1 MEAFKEKGDEFDN
14 IKLNDM
20 FSLSYNFDILKY
32 IINNL
37 VKNQQKLNYKLIE
50 LKIDKVYNEMKVE
63 RLESNILDLQQ
74 PSKIRKDSKNDLLT
88 DKNKTKNYKEIIDK
102 LTREKENYLQLIKKS
117 NRDNIILNT
126 KTEYIDNEDIKETN
140 ELNEKINRELK
151 KEIDEKVN
159 EINIKVDEL
168 REEIEEKINNNS
180 KILETKIENFDKII
194 SLINNEIK
202 LNEEK
207 LNLKFSEELPKIFEN
222 LLNKNM
228 EKFNSKIE
236 VLQKEVKQD
245 IRNFENYKKDI
256 KEKLDLEDLKY
267 NDNIKENQKIFKE
280 IYKQTNK
287 IEQKMDD
294 FVEIKIY
301 NSAISGI
308 ENKIKKEYNELN
320 NNIITMK
327 QNIDNIIA
335 EISDIKND
343 KTNKNNFLLLST
355 RCDNINSD
363 INKLNEI
370 IMEFNSERQKL
381 EELDPNKLIYKID
394 FEDFIESN
402 SKVIENIKNY
412 LSDMKYMMDDIKIS
426 SSKGNASLKDL
437 KMLEDKIISKMI
449 EFSEQ
454 INEKFAEKKFVLRNN
469 RFLKIEINQKLDN
482 FKNTDQRTEG
492 TGWLLSKKP
501 IGGHLCAS
509 CESYIGDLKDND
521 KYIPWNQIHIKD
533 SNDKN
538 NKVNH
543 LFSKM
548 FQKLSTD
555 YRIKRNKSTLYI
567 NSSKNNNENSLEE
580 MEQRQ
585 SQTNITN
592 KRKSIDLKD
601 NIIEKKLKKKIKIKE
616 IPNIKISKK
625 NNFGNNYKSKNN
637 EEINSKT
644 EKDENI
650 ILPENCFGNKK
661 NEKDPK
667 STFYPKVIK
676 VFKKLN

>member
-256 KEKLDLEDLKY
+256 KEKLD
-267 NDNIKENQKIFKE
+267 
-280 IYKQTNK
+280 
-287 IEQKMDD
+287 
-294 FVEIKIY
+294 
-301 NSAISGI
+301 
-308 ENKIKKEYNELN
+308 
-320 NNIITMK
+320 
-327 QNIDNIIA
+327 
-335 EISDIKND
+335 
-343 KTNKNNFLLLST
+343 
-355 RCDNINSD
+355 
-363 INKLNEI
+363 
-370 IMEFNSERQKL
+370 
-381 EELDPNKLIYKID
+381 
-394 FEDFIESN
+394 
-402 SKVIENIKNY
+402 
-412 LSDMKYMMDDIKIS
+412 
-426 SSKGNASLKDL
+426 
-437 KMLEDKIISKMI
+437 
-449 EFSEQ
+449 
-454 INEKFAEKKFVLRNN
+454 
-469 RFLKIEINQKLDN
+469 
-482 FKNTDQRTEG
+482 
-492 TGWLLSKKP
+492 
-501 IGGHLCAS
+501 
-509 CESYIGDLKDND
+509 
-521 KYIPWNQIHIKD
+521 
-533 SNDKN
+533 
-538 NKVNH
+538 
-543 LFSKM
+543 
-548 FQKLSTD
+548 
-555 YRIKRNKSTLYI
+555 
-567 NSSKNNNENSLEE
+567 
-580 MEQRQ
+580 
-585 SQTNITN
+585 
-592 KRKSIDLKD
+592 
-601 NIIEKKLKKKIKIKE
+601 
-616 IPNIKISKK
+616 
-625 NNFGNNYKSKNN
+625 
-637 EEINSKT
+637 
-644 EKDENI
+644 
-650 ILPENCFGNKK
+650 
-661 NEKDPK
+661 
-667 STFYPKVIK
+667 
-676 VFKKLN
+676 

>member
-180 KILETKIENFDKII
+180 KKLETKIENFDKII

-228 EKFNSKIE
+228 EIFNSRIE

-256 KEKLDLEDLKY
+256 KEKLDLEDLKH

-280 IYKQTNK
+280 
-287 IEQKMDD
+287 
-294 FVEIKIY
+294 F
-301 NSAISGI
+301 
-308 ENKIKKEYNELN
+308 
-320 NNIITMK
+320 
-327 QNIDNIIA
+327 
-335 EISDIKND
+335 
-343 KTNKNNFLLLST
+343 
-355 RCDNINSD
+355 C
-363 INKLNEI
+363 
-370 IMEFNSERQKL
+370 
-381 EELDPNKLIYKID
+381 
-394 FEDFIESN
+394 
-402 SKVIENIKNY
+402 
-412 LSDMKYMMDDIKIS
+412 
-426 SSKGNASLKDL
+426 
-437 KMLEDKIISKMI
+437 
-449 EFSEQ
+449 
-454 INEKFAEKKFVLRNN
+454 
-469 RFLKIEINQKLDN
+469 
-482 FKNTDQRTEG
+482 
-492 TGWLLSKKP
+492 
-501 IGGHLCAS
+501 
-509 CESYIGDLKDND
+509 
-521 KYIPWNQIHIKD
+521 
-533 SNDKN
+533 
-538 NKVNH
+538 
-543 LFSKM
+543 
-548 FQKLSTD
+548 
-555 YRIKRNKSTLYI
+555 
-567 NSSKNNNENSLEE
+567 
-580 MEQRQ
+580 
-585 SQTNITN
+585 
-592 KRKSIDLKD
+592 
-601 NIIEKKLKKKIKIKE
+601 
-616 IPNIKISKK
+616 
-625 NNFGNNYKSKNN
+625 
-637 EEINSKT
+637 
-644 EKDENI
+644 
-650 ILPENCFGNKK
+650 
-661 NEKDPK
+661 
-667 STFYPKVIK
+667 
-676 VFKKLN
+676 